1 MKFKK
6 IEISAFRIYNNPE
19 NACFDFTTKTGD
31 TADFIS
37 LYAPNGFGKTSFY
50 DAVEWG
56 ITGSVNRF
64 FIRPN
69 NELYILEGNQSSKN
83 EIPLLRNSK
92 LERDTYVKVYTNSHA
107 VPFEKEISRESI
119 GPDLPL
125 KKNTFSHEFQ
135 KVILSQDWISA
146 FLTEKNGEERYKKFM
161 ENPELSGINDYYIN
175 LKHLLSAQQTEE
187 NKLKD
192 GIGVLKSIVKD
203 IEDEN
208 LLETINHQINSLISD
223 YSQNV
228 LKEISIETTD
238 KELIDFK
245 GLISTKIIYYNNK
258 KDSLEKLINQLRVA
272 KVGNDDL
279 LGVKSYSKVISL
291 FPKLLQELVDVKGVI
306 KKFEEH
312 DELVIQLI
320 KKQEM
325 LKRLS
330 VEREELEPIVLKFD
344 QYSFVKNN
352 IKNKTISQ
360 IELEKASQA
369 LIESIENLK
378 REEIS
383 AQEKLKSCLLQIEAN
398 EDKTKLLPTLQNS
411 LSEIDKSIATEE
423 KLFIEYSELR
433 KSSETKITKL
443 KTQNTYFKTRIDE
456 IGVARYSIK
465 DFEEEPKFKKI
476 VSELEIK
483 NNKIAEKRKELIT
496 LNSKIE
502 KQQVLN
508 SSIQEFIKEGL
519 KLVNESQSSN
529 CPLCEQSY
537 SDFSMLASKISG
549 NKALSQVLQELLK
562 QKQILS
568 SIINSLD
575 TEVKVD
581 VDLLLDFYNKKIDG
595 LNIEIEKE
603 SIEPIDRKIIEVTE
617 KVKSLKFNKN
627 EIVLLMGGMSFLD
640 YRDQLKEQKSKFLNS
655 KIKST
660 RELNVFKDQ
669 LKIKIEK
676 NEEIKK
682 QLILLI
688 EEKEDLLKN
697 EDYLT
702 ILNYFKKNYPS
713 ENISKLLLI
722 NSLESLENNQSTCKE
737 DAKLLSSLISPLNI
751 KLSKYSLDKLNSKVV
766 ELEKQRT
773 SLEKRI
779 DNYILFLKENF
790 EINADVYNS
799 IEIESFIEN
808 ENSKSKQELDI
819 SKLIY
824 DGYVGLDKKSE
835 HIVDFLQTENTK
847 IKIKEKEK
855 ELDFLESTVR
865 MEIEREREAV
875 KKYLKERIK
884 DFFFEGLINK
894 LYEKIDPHPEFKEVN
909 FIPNF
914 DSDTPRL
921 DVFVKSE
928 SSETLIPNLY
938 FSTAQINI
946 LSLCIFLASAL
957 KSKDYDCIF
966 IDDPIQSMDSI
977 NVLSTIDLLRS
988 LVVNNGKQIII
999 STHDEN
1005 FHKLLK
1011 KKMPTDIFQSKFLK
1025 LESFGKVSSD
1035 MS

>member
-19 NACFDFTTKTGD
+19 NACFDFTTKSGG

-56 ITGSVNRF
+56 VTGSVNRF
-64 FIRPN
+64 FIRN
-69 NELYILEGNQSSKN
+69 KELSRLEVNQSSKN

-92 LERDTYVKVYTNSHA
+92 LERDTYVKILSNSND
-107 VPFEKEISRESI
+107 VPFGKEISKESI
-119 GPDLPL
+119 DSDLPL
-125 KKNTFSHEFQ
+125 NKIAISHEFQ

-146 FLTEKNGEERYKKFM
+146 FLTEKNGEDRYKKFM

-175 LKHLLSAQQTEE
+175 LKHLLSTQQTKE
-187 NKLKD
+187 NMLKD
-192 GIGVLKSIVKD
+192 SIGNLKSKVKD

-208 LLETINHQINSLISD
+208 LLETINHQINSLISV
-223 YSQNV
+223 YSQKV
-228 LKEISIETTD
+228 LKPINIETTD

-245 GLISTKIIYYNNK
+245 GVISNSIIHYKNK
-258 KDSLEKLINQLRVA
+258 KVSLEKLIDQLRIA

-279 LGVKSYSKVISL
+279 LGIKSYSEVISL
-291 FPKLLQELVDVKGVI
+291 LPKLLQELVDVEGLI
-306 KKFEEH
+306 KKFTEH
-312 DELVIQLI
+312 DELVIQLS
-320 KKQEM
+320 KNQEM
-325 LKRLS
+325 LKKFS
-330 VEREELEPIVLKFD
+330 AKREELEPIVLKFD
-344 QYSFVKNN
+344 QYYIVKNN
-352 IKNKTISQ
+352 IKTKTNSQ
-360 IELEKASQA
+360 AELEKVSQG
-369 LIESIENLK
+369 LLESIEDLK

-383 AQEKLKSCLLQIEAN
+383 AQEKLKSCLLQIETN
-398 EDKTKLLPTLQNS
+398 EGKTKLLPSLQNS
-411 LSEIDKSIATEE
+411 LLEIDKSIALEE
-423 KLFIEYSELR
+423 KLLIEYSELR
-433 KSSETKITKL
+433 KSSETKTIKF
-443 KTQNTYFKTRIDE
+443 KTQNKYFKTRIDE
-456 IGVARYSIK
+456 IGVAKYSIK
-465 DFEEEPKFKKI
+465 DFEEEPRLKEI
-476 VSELEIK
+476 VSELGL
-483 NNKIAEKRKELIT
+483 NHNKIAENRNELTI

-502 KQQVLN
+502 EQQVLN
-508 SSIQEFIKEGL
+508 SNIQEFIEKGL
-519 KLVNESQSSN
+519 KLVNENQSPS

-537 SDFSMLASKISG
+537 SDFSILASKISS
-549 NKALSQVLQELLK
+549 NKALSLVVQELLK
-562 QKQILS
+562 QKQIFS
-568 SIINSLD
+568 NVINSLE
-575 TEVKVD
+575 TEVKKGVH
-581 VDLLLDFYNKKIDG
+581 LLLDFYK
-595 LNIEIEKE
+595 
-603 SIEPIDRKIIEVTE
+603 RKIEGINTEIRRESVEVINNKITEITE
-617 KVKSLKFNKN
+617 KLNSLKFKKN
-627 EIVLLMGGMSFLD
+627 NIVVSMAGQSFVN
-640 YRDQLKEQKSKFLNS
+640 YEDQLKEQKSKLSTS
-655 KIKST
+655 KIKLT
-660 RELNVFKDQ
+660 REFNDFKDQ
-669 LKIKIEK
+669 LKIKSER

-682 QLILLI
+682 ELLLLI
-688 EEKEDLLKN
+688 EEKQGLLKN

-702 ILNYFKKNYPS
+702 IINYFKENYPS
-713 ENISKLLLI
+713 EYISKLLLN
-722 NSLESLENNQSTCKE
+722 NSQESIESNQSSCKE
-737 DAKLLSSLISPLNI
+737 DIKLLSSLISPLNI
-751 KLSKYSLDKLNSKVV
+751 KLSKYSIESLKTKKI
-766 ELEKQRT
+766 ELEKQKT
-773 SLEKRI
+773 SFGRSI
-779 DNYILFLKENF
+779 DNYTLFLKENF

-799 IEIESFIEN
+799 IEIESFIVN
-808 ENSKSKQELDI
+808 KNSESKQELEI

-824 DGYVGLDKKSE
+824 DGYVGLDKNSE

-855 ELDFLESTVR
+855 DLDFLESTVR
-865 MEIEREREAV
+865 IEIEKEREAV

-914 DSDTPRL
+914 ETDTPRL

-988 LVVNNGKQIII
+988 LVVNNEKQIII

-1011 KKMPTDIFQSKFLK
+1011 KKMPTDTFKSKFLK
-1025 LESFGKVSSD
+1025 LESFGKVTSD
-1035 MS
+1035 MN